1 MESALSVG
9 VNPLWVVPYT
19 TIADDYQDLLDDFS
33 AYVQVPA
40 GLLYQCLRSTAA
52 AAALVSLH

>member
-1 MESALSVG
+1 MESAMSVG

-40 GLLYQCLRSTAA
+40 GLVYHCLHSTAA
-52 AAALVSLH
+52 SLAALH

>member
-1 MESALSVG
+1 MSVG

-40 GLLYQCLRSTAA
+40 GLVYHCLHSTAA
-52 AAALVSLH
+52 SLAALH